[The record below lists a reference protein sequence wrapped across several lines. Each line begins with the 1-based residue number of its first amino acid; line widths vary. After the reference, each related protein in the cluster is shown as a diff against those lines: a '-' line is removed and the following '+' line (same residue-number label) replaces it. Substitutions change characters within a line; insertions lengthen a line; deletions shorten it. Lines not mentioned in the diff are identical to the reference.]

1 MKGKARNW
9 SITINNP
16 TEEELAAWKTA
27 TVDHH
32 WVKATSGQ
40 LERGESGTIHLQGLL
55 KTVPVPFS
63 RVKKLLPRAHIEAAR
78 NVAALEKYVGKPE
91 TRVAALGEQ
100 RSSILTLTP
109 VVLHDQ
115 LTSTLYDRLHHKGIP
130 LVWRQRLVVIGLTES
145 TEWVNDFWNDLDD
158 IEDEPDM
165 EMLIHLNRR
174 YIHAHATSIIDEAI
188 SELIRQGIYGAEY
201 ATANVAARSA
211 LTRYL
216 PYIIIRNVR
225 RQEAQRQEADRIAR
239 ETQAR
244 AEAPF
249 TEVD

>member
-16 TEEELAAWKTA
+16 TEEELAVWKTA

-40 LERGESGTIHLQGLL
+40 LEKGDSGTIHLQGLL

-78 NVAALEKYVGKPE
+78 NVAALEKYVVKPE
-91 TRVAALGEQ
+91 SRVASLAASS
-100 RSSILTLTP
+100 SSIRTLTP

-115 LTSTLYDRLHHKGIP
+115 LTSTVYDRLHHKGIP
-130 LVWRQRLVVIGLTES
+130 LVWKRRMVVIGVTES
-145 TEWVNDFWNDLDD
+145 TEWVNDFWDDLDMD
-158 IEDEPDM
+158 EEPDLVS
-165 EMLIHLNRR
+165 LIHLNRL
-174 YIHAHATSIIDEAI
+174 YIHAHASAIVDEAI

-225 RQEAQRQEADRIAR
+225 RQEAQREEADRIAR